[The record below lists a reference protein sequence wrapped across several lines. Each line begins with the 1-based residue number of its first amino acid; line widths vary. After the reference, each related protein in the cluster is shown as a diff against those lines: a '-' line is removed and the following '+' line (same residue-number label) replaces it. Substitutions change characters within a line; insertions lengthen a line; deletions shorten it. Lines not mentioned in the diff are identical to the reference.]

1 MLKSFILDDEAH
13 AIELLTEYIGRTP
26 GIELLGSD
34 TRPLEALRKITEL
47 TPDVLFLDIDMPD
60 ISGLEFMKLLG
71 QKIHIVFTTG
81 HAEYAVEGYNRD
93 IADYLLKP
101 ISYSRFN
108 TCCERLVQKVADA
121 AGKKAENAKKF
132 FYIQGDNKAKM
143 IKINMDELFYVQS
156 LNNYVIIYHQ
166 SDKLI
171 TYLTMK
177 EVEQFLPAD
186 RFSRIHK
193 SYLVNDAKIKTIESG
208 HVILHSQPVTA
219 LPIGLKYRDQ
229 FYSKIRKVTLKR
241 GDWENK

>member
-1 MLKSFILDDEAH
+1 MLKSFILDDETH
-13 AIELLTEYIGRTP
+13 AIDLLTDYIGRTP
-26 GIELLGSD
+26 DIELIGAD
-34 TRPLEALRKITEL
+34 TNPLNALRKITEL
-47 TPDVLFLDIDMPD
+47 APDILFLDIDMPE

-71 QKIHIVFTTG
+71 TKIHIVFTTG
-81 HAEYAVEGYNRD
+81 HTEYAIEGYNRD

-108 TCCERLVQKVADA
+108 TCCERLIQKIAY
-121 AGKKAENAKKF
+121 AGKKGDGTKTF

-177 EVEQFLPAD
+177 EVEQFLPSD

-193 SYLVNDAKIKTIESG
+193 SYLVNDSKIKTIESG

-219 LPIGLKYRDQ
+219 LPIGLKYREQ
-229 FYSKIRKVTLKR
+229 FFSKIRKVTLKR
-241 GDWENK
+241 GDVDR

>member
-1 MLKSFILDDEAH
+1 MLRSFILDDEAH
-13 AIELLTEYIGRTP
+13 AIELLTDYIGRAP
-26 GIELLGSD
+26 GIELIGSE
-34 TRPLEALRKITEL
+34 TNALEALRKITEL
-47 TPDVLFLDIDMPD
+47 TPDILFLDIDMPE

-71 QKIHIVFTTG
+71 QRIHIVFTTG

-101 ISYSRFN
+101 ISYSRFII
-108 TCCERLVQKVADA
+108 CCDRLAQKVADA
-121 AGKKAENAKKF
+121 AGKKRDAEKNF
-132 FYIQGDNKAKM
+132 FYIQGDKAKM
-143 IKINMDELFYVQS
+143 IKINMEELFYVQS

-186 RFSRIHK
+186 KFSRIHK

-208 HVILHSQPVTA
+208 YVILHSQPVMA
-219 LPIGLKYRDQ
+219 LPIGLKYREQ
-229 FYSKIRKVTLKR
+229 FFAKIRKVTLKR
-241 GDWENK
+241 GDWEK

>member
-13 AIELLTEYIGRTP
+13 AIELLTDYIERTS
-26 GIELLGSD
+26 GIELVGSE
-34 TRPLEALRKITEL
+34 TNPLEALRKITEL
-47 TPDVLFLDIDMPD
+47 TPDVLFLDIDMPE

-101 ISYSRFN
+101 ISYSRFV
-108 TCCERLVQKVADA
+108 TCCDRVAQKVADA
-121 AGKKAENAKKF
+121 AGKKKDAGKNF

-143 IKINMDELFYVQS
+143 IKINMEELFYVQS

-166 SDKLI
+166 SDKLV

-186 RFSRIHK
+186 KFSRIHK

-229 FYSKIRKVTLKR
+229 FFSKIRKVTLKR
-241 GDWENK
+241 GDWEK